1 MVALSGA
8 LGFHFGK
15 EIEILPPVGISFA
28 SVIEKVTVV
37 ISPTT
42 SDSEVIEDAARVP
55 TVAVSVIPVVLL
67 SKVTFAESFVSTIND
82 EVLVVVG
89 GFVNP

>member
-1 MVALSGA
+1 MVPLVAS
-8 LGFHFGK
+8 GFHFGK
-15 EIEILPPVGISFA
+15 EIEIPPPVGISCA

-42 SDSEVIEDAARVP
+42 SDSELIEAAVRVP

-67 SKVTFAESFVSTIND
+67 SKAAPVESCVSTVKD
-82 EVLVVVG
+82 EVLVVVA